1 MLLSLLECF
10 FCQFHKITGAK
21 SLLFQR
27 YKVLNL
33 IQNLYYVY
41 CIKVLVARLLVSNG
55 QKFPG
60 SYWGDEGYIKMASNV
75 NICGIASKPLVPLV

>member
-1 MLLSLLECF
+1 MSLPECF

-33 IQNLYYVY
+33 IQDLYVY
-41 CIKVLVARLLVSNG
+41 CIKVLVARLLVLNG
-55 QKFPG
+55 QKFPRT
-60 SYWGDEGYIKMASNV
+60 YWGDEGYIKMARNV
-75 NICGIASKPLVPLV
+75 NIYGIAEPLVPMV